1 MSRRFWNVLIVVSL
15 PIFGSGA
22 FGQLVDV
29 SNSPGFSADS
39 VAFTFNEYFPEAE
52 AGRVL
57 GAWGIRMSGQS
68 GSVPRFKLYV
78 IGGSSSNV
86 VVENSASGGDSSA
99 NKALILDFEQPAKT
113 VSFRV
118 LASPEDSKLTVEAY
132 SPLGVRLGKIEKE
145 VPSHE
150 LVAVSTSN
158 LAGIGKLVISWGSNP
173 DPEEID
179 DLQVEFLERQ
189 PNVVYLA
196 QIGNGAI
203 PGVGALQT
211 TVVVTN
217 LSNSTAEGE
226 LAFFESD
233 GDPLELQVSSESGPE
248 SGSVFLLEIPAA
260 ASVSFT
266 TGGPDL
272 KVGYA
277 RVTSSVPVE
286 ATATFRVVGL
296 TGNVLT
302 EAGVGSARP
311 ALLQVGAVQKEHALD
326 FDSGIAVVNVGDD
339 EQPANAVLELLNPAG
354 QVIATNDEIVDL
366 NSGAHTA
373 AFLSQIFPSVAGQD
387 FEGSIRIRSD
397 QPMAAVILRAKQGLV
412 YSSLPVGS
420 TEK

>member
-78 IGGSSSNV
+78 IAGSSNV
-86 VVENSASGGDSSA
+86 VVENSASDDSSA

-118 LASPEDSKLTVEAY
+118 PASPEDSELTVEAY
-132 SPLGVRLGKIEKE
+132 SPLGVRLGNIRKE

-179 DLQVEFLERQ
+179 DLHVEFLERQ
-189 PNVVYLA
+189 PTVVYLA

-226 LAFFESD
+226 LAFFASD
-233 GDPLELQVSSESGPE
+233 SSPLELQFGSE
-248 SGSVFLLEIPAA
+248 SGSVFLLGIPPG

-266 TGGPDL
+266 TGGQDL

-311 ALLQVGAVQKEHALD
+311 ALLQVGAVQKERAQD
-326 FDSGIAVVNVGDD
+326 FDSGIAVVNVGD
-339 EQPANAVLELLNPAG
+339 ERANAVLELLNPAG
-354 QVIATNDEIVDL
+354 QVIATNDEIVNL

-373 AFLSQIFPSVAGQD
+373 AFLSQIFPSVANQD
-387 FEGSIRIRSD
+387 FEGSIRIRSN

>member
-29 SNSPGFSADS
+29 SNSPRFSADS
-39 VAFTFNEYFPEAE
+39 VAFTFNEYFPGAE

-68 GSVPRFKLYV
+68 GSVPRFELEV
-78 IGGSSSNV
+78 IAGSSNV
-86 VVENSASGGDSSA
+86 FVENSASEGTSA
-99 NKALILDFEQPAKT
+99 NKALVLDFDQPAKT
-113 VSFRV
+113 VSFWV
-118 LASPEDSKLTVEAY
+118 LAPPKDSELTVEAY
-132 SPLGVRLGKIEKE
+132 SPLGVRLGEIRKE
-145 VPSHE
+145 VLSRE

-158 LAGIGKLVISWGSNP
+158 LAGIGKLVISWGSKA
-173 DPEEID
+173 DPEKID

-189 PNVVYLA
+189 PIVVYLA

-217 LSNSTAEGE
+217 LSNSTAQGE
-226 LAFFESD
+226 LAFFA
-233 GDPLELQVSSESGPE
+233 GDSSPLELRFGSESG
-248 SGSVFLLEIPAA
+248 SAFSLEIPPA

-266 TGGPDL
+266 TAGPDL

-277 RVTSSVPVE
+277 RVTSRVPVE
-286 ATATFRVVGL
+286 ATAIFRVVGP

-311 ALLQVGAVQKEHALD
+311 ALLQVGAVQKERAQD
-326 FDSGIAVVNVGDD
+326 FDSGIAVVNVG
-339 EQPANAVLELLNPAG
+339 EKQAKAVLELLNPAG

>member
-29 SNSPGFSADS
+29 SNSPRFSADS
-39 VAFTFNEYFPEAE
+39 VAFTFNEYFPGAE

-78 IGGSSSNV
+78 IAGSINV
-86 VVENSASGGDSSA
+86 VVENSASEDTSA
-99 NKALILDFEQPAKT
+99 NKALVLDFDQPAKT
-113 VSFRV
+113 VSFWV
-118 LASPEDSKLTVEAY
+118 LAPPKDSELTVEAY
-132 SPLGVRLGKIEKE
+132 SPLGVRLGEIRKE
-145 VPSHE
+145 VLSRE

-189 PNVVYLA
+189 PHVVYLA

-217 LSNSTAEGE
+217 LSNSTAQGE
-226 LAFFESD
+226 LAFFA
-233 GDPLELQVSSESGPE
+233 GDSSPLELQFGSESG
-248 SGSVFLLEIPAA
+248 SAFSLEIPPA

-266 TGGPDL
+266 TAGPDL

-277 RVTSSVPVE
+277 RVTSRVPVE
-286 ATATFRVVGL
+286 ATAIFRVVGP

-311 ALLQVGAVQKEHALD
+311 ALLQVGAVQKERAQD
-326 FDSGIAVVNVGDD
+326 FDSGIAVVNVG
-339 EQPANAVLELLNPAG
+339 EKQAKAVLELLNPAG

-373 AFLSQIFPSVAGQD
+373 AFLSQIFPSVANQN
-387 FEGSIRIRSD
+387 FEGSIRIRSN

>member
-39 VAFTFNEYFPEAE
+39 VAFTFNEYLPEAE

-78 IGGSSSNV
+78 IAGSINV
-86 VVENSASGGDSSA
+86 VVENSASEDTSA
-99 NKALILDFEQPAKT
+99 NKALVLDFDQPAKT

-118 LASPEDSKLTVEAY
+118 PASPEDSELTVEAY
-132 SPLGVRLGKIEKE
+132 SPLGVRLGEIRKE
-145 VPSHE
+145 VLSRE

-189 PNVVYLA
+189 PHVVYLA

-217 LSNSTAEGE
+217 LSNSTAQGE
-226 LAFFESD
+226 LAFFA
-233 GDPLELQVSSESGPE
+233 GDSSPLELQFGSESG
-248 SGSVFLLEIPAA
+248 SAFSLEIPPA

-277 RVTSSVPVE
+277 RVTSRVPVE
-286 ATATFRVVGL
+286 ATAIFRVVGP

-302 EAGVGSARP
+302 EAGVGSARS
-311 ALLQVGAVQKEHALD
+311 ALLQVGAVQKERSQD
-326 FDSGIAVVNVGDD
+326 FDSGIAVVNVGD
-339 EQPANAVLELLNPAG
+339 ERANAVLELLDPAG

-373 AFLSQIFPSVAGQD
+373 AFLSQIFPSVANQN
-387 FEGSIRIRSD
+387 FEGSIRIRSN

>member
-189 PNVVYLA
+189 PHVVYLA

-217 LSNSTAEGE
+217 LSNSTAQGE
-226 LAFFESD
+226 LAFFA
-233 GDPLELQVSSESGPE
+233 GDSSPLELRFGSESG
-248 SGSVFLLEIPAA
+248 SAFSLEIPPA

-266 TGGPDL
+266 TAGPDL

-277 RVTSSVPVE
+277 RVTSRVPVE
-286 ATATFRVVGL
+286 ATAIFRVVGP

-311 ALLQVGAVQKEHALD
+311 ALLQVGAVQKERAQD
-326 FDSGIAVVNVGDD
+326 FDSGIAVVNVG
-339 EQPANAVLELLNPAG
+339 EKQAKAVLELLNPAG

-373 AFLSQIFPSVAGQD
+373 AFLSEIFPSVVANQD
-387 FEGSIRIRSD
+387 FEGSIRIRSN